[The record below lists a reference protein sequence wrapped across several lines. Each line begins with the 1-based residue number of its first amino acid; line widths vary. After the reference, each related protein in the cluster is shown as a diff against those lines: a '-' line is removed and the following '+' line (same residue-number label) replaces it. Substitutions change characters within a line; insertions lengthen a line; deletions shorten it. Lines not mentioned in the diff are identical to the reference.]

1 MKKNEYPNPQFFRE
15 NTEFLNGVWSLYVP
29 REFGEERYE
38 IVVPF
43 CVESELSR
51 VAIREK
57 ITRCRYE
64 RKFVVENLLKTER
77 LVLHFGAVDYQAK
90 VFINNRFVGIHRG
103 GFTPF
108 SFEITEF
115 VGRGENLLTVEVY
128 DNIVDNVPSG
138 KQCSEE
144 QSHGCFYTRVTGI
157 WQSVWLE
164 RTPKEYIKS
173 VKFVANIKEK
183 SVFVS
188 LEASALGE
196 VRMTVAYNG
205 RIVGKYVGELVYKGK
220 IQISLSELHLWAPG
234 KGELYDVT
242 IRFGEDEVQSY
253 FGMREV
259 AYSGYRFLV
268 NGKSV
273 FQRFVLDQG
282 YYPRG
287 IYTAENDEELE
298 RDIRLAMELGFN
310 GARLHQK
317 VFDPRFLY
325 HCDRLGYMVW
335 GEFPSWGCVYDSL
348 ECLGPLVG
356 EWAAVVDR
364 DFNHPSI
371 VVWCPLNEVWGDLGD
386 MRKGRDVRL
395 VESLY
400 AVTKQ
405 LDPTRP
411 CVDVSGGY
419 HGTRTDV
426 FDFHCYH
433 NSEALKEYLRALVE
447 EDKLTMDKTYA
458 ENEDIRYPVGV
469 PVCASEYG
477 GMAYSIKKGG
487 WGYRVS
493 TDERAF
499 ADEYVELTSLLLSCP
514 KISGFCY
521 TQLYDVEQEQN
532 GLYTYQRTRKF
543 SEEVLRR
550 ITECNRQTAAVEK
563 DVENI

>member
-38 IVVPF
+38 MVVPF

-51 VAIREK
+51 VAIRER

-64 RKFVVENLLKTER
+64 RTFIVENLLETER

-128 DNIVDNVPSG
+128 DNVLDNVPSG
-138 KQCSEE
+138 KQCYEE
-144 QSHGCFYTRVTGI
+144 QPHGCFYTRVTGI

-205 RIVGKYVGELVYKGK
+205 RTVGEYVGELVYKDK
-220 IQISLSELHLWAPG
+220 IEISLSELHLWETG

-287 IYTAENDEELE
+287 IYTPENDEGLE

-310 GARLHQK
+310 GPRLHQK

-348 ECLGPLVG
+348 DCLGPLVG

-433 NSEALKEYLRALVE
+433 NSEALKESLRALVE

-458 ENEDIRYPVGV
+458 ENEDIRYAVGL

-493 TDERAF
+493 TDEQAF
-499 ADEYVELTSLLLSCP
+499 ADEYVELTSLLLACP

-550 ITECNRQTAAVEK
+550 LTECNRQTAAVEN